1 MTTVDEL
8 YNFICENTLEVVA
21 RNWYNDIERA
31 LEAGAEVQRLR
42 EINTIQSEKLDSMI
56 IVNCQAL
63 ACSAPVAAEVE
74 RLRVMVAM
82 LNNHLLT
89 VWQFNS
95 FSMQVGAGGIMP
107 SSVIAG
113 IVEAI
118 AASEADANSV
128 RDAT

>member
-1 MTTVDEL
+1 MTIAISIDDLVRDAWQTAV
-8 YNFICENTLEVVA
+8 
-21 RNWYNDIERA
+21 DIERQRA
-31 LEAGAEVQRLR
+31 EKAEAEVQRLR
-42 EINTIQSEKLDSMI
+42 EINDDLSAKLDSMI
-56 IVNCQAL
+56 IVNGQAL

-95 FSMQVGAGGIMP
+95 FSMQVGAGSIMP

-118 AASEADANSV
+118 AASEVDANSV
-128 RDAT
+128 RGTA